1 MTTTPAPLE
10 RFVRDLDSLLA
21 RKLAE
26 PDLLPGARRLLGA
39 LIATDDWLP
48 DAYAAPD
55 PERYTQYLLYRD
67 PAARFSLVSFVWGP
81 GQSTPIHDHTVWG
94 LVGVLRGAE
103 LSQRYRVSAD
113 GSPVAIGPVERL
125 EAGRIDAVSPS
136 LGDVHRV
143 ENAFDD
149 QVSIS
154 IHLYGADI
162 GKVRRSVYPPEGGR
176 KAFVSG
182 YSNSEGAPPFV
193 LDAAERAA

>member
-10 RFVRDLDSLLA
+10 RFVRDLDLLVSQ
-21 RKLAE
+21 RRSE
-26 PDLLPGARRLLGA
+26 PDLLPGARRLLGT
-39 LIATDDWLP
+39 LIGVDDWLP

-55 PERYTQYLLYRD
+55 PERYAQYLLYRD

-103 LSQRYRVSAD
+103 RSQRYRVSPEAP
-113 GSPVAIGPVERL
+113 PVPLGPTELL

-143 ENAFDD
+143 SNAFDD
-149 QVSIS
+149 RVSIS

-162 GKVRRSVYPPEGGR
+162 GAVRRWVYPLEGGR

-182 YSNSEGAPPFV
+182 YANTNASPPFV